1 MKKYKIVVRAIF
13 AERVLKAFPKKR
25 KYMQRTFYYKAH
37 SKEHALAKLAIN
49 HGIEDKHGSTNTWI
63 WNIVS
68 VEEVIEGQE

>member
-1 MKKYKIVVRAIF
+1 MNNYKIVVIAIF
-13 AERVLKAFPKKR
+13 AERELKAFPKNR
-25 KYMQRTFYYKAH
+25 TYMKKTFYYKAH

-68 VEEVIEGQE
+68 VEEVIEVQE